1 MTPTASCLK
10 KFRLELIAPRLSK
23 LWEISYSIYGAKGV
37 IKEEGS
43 LFPMALFRS
52 VPGGRPESRFHAWAM
67 EIWEGT
73 LIFRQKFSDLMGAVF
88 VRSDFFLQLSTA
100 SFVAVC

>member
-43 LFPMALFRS
+43 LFPIVLCQVVDQKVAFMHG
-52 VPGGRPESRFHAWAM
+52 PWRFGKA
-67 EIWEGT
+67 
-73 LIFRQKFSDLMGAVF
+73 R
-88 VRSDFFLQLSTA
+88 
-100 SFVAVC
+100 

>member
-43 LFPMALFRS
+43 LFPMALFPI
-52 VPGGRPESRFHAWAM
+52 VLCQVVDQKVAFMHGPWRFGKA
-67 EIWEGT
+67 
-73 LIFRQKFSDLMGAVF
+73 R
-88 VRSDFFLQLSTA
+88 
-100 SFVAVC
+100 